1 MWEIGHVCENVSGLF
16 LRRGCHMQKRTSAEG
31 EGLAVT
37 AEQLVTTLCC
47 PALFGVE
54 MWAGVL
60 TIEQAAG
67 GVDWTLS
74 FLLECGL

>member
-1 MWEIGHVCENVSGLF
+1 
-16 LRRGCHMQKRTSAEG
+16 MQKRTSAEG